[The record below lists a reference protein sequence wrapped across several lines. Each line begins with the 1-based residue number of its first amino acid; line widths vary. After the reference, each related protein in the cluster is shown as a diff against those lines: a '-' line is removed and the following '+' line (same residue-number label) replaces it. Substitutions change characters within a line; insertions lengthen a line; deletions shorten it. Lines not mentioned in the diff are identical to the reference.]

1 VRLRPVFALSLAM
14 ALAAS
19 TTAAITATASSS
31 APSAAVAA
39 TGLPAG
45 APPAA
50 HRAEPQLPKPKGW
63 PFSESFSRT
72 SGTGRLAGGAS
83 YWTDFVYDD
92 HGAVGVEQGQTS
104 SLAPTI
110 GTYTYP
116 AGAAHGN
123 GADIFRAAIGLDSA
137 ASYWRVDWTTLVDP
151 KLPVAEWAL
160 DTDGIA
166 TSTATTWPAG
176 AGVKSPGIDRAIV
189 VSSHGARL
197 LNQAGTV
204 LRVLPVTVDM
214 AARSF
219 VVRIPRSVLPVANTW
234 QVRLAAGLANAGG
247 NGFAPVTPAN
257 GALPGEPAVYN
268 VAFRTAKQEAASCG
282 GCSPLDLR
290 GIDHGAQTL
299 NANLWNEIAQA
310 TSLAQQGDVSAYS
323 LGVKWSDL
331 EARRATP
338 DPLVRG
344 SSTRWYVTTLHLGE
358 GVIPGKQDPASQA
371 GGDLRPNYLARIQ
384 PYSVHVPDSYQP
396 GQAMP
401 LTWVLHSLG
410 ENHNQ
415 YAGLGPKFLN
425 QLCDGR
431 QSICA
436 TTLGFG
442 ADGWYFDEAEVDFW
456 QVWREL
462 AKHYTLDPTHTVV
475 SGYSMGGFGSYKLGL
490 TYPDVFAAAMP
501 IAGPS
506 VCGSRL
512 YDGAVKY
519 SAPGR
524 CTDDS
529 DTQPLVANA
538 RWLPYVIADGVLDQL
553 VPITGVLQQIQKFDD
568 AGLRYKFWA
577 YPTEDHLVYAVQDG
591 FSHEVA
597 ALGHPTVMQN
607 PGEFHYAWY
616 PQGSDPAL
624 GLGPTGIYW
633 LRALHARDRS
643 AGKLASIDASSG
655 ARPAGAHLVLKT
667 RSVDAPGDPTPAV
680 VQTSVWSPLGPPA
693 AAKRTLT
700 LSLTNVQGLSV
711 DMGRAGLATGPV
723 KVTINSDGPTRVRF
737 LRGGTTKIVTVPSGT
752 TIFLLT

>member
-14 ALAAS
+14 VLAAS
-19 TTAAITATASSS
+19 TATAITATASSTS
-31 APSAAVAA
+31 PSAAAV
-39 TGLPAG
+39 TGLPEG

-50 HRAEPQLPKPKGW
+50 RRAEPTLAKPKGW
-63 PFSESFSRT
+63 PFSESFPRT

-92 HGAVGVEQGQTS
+92 HGAVGIERGQTS

-137 ASYWRVDWTTLVDP
+137 ASYWRVDWTTLVDA
-151 KLPVAEWAL
+151 KVPVAEWVL
-160 DTDGIA
+160 DTDGNA
-166 TSTATTWPAG
+166 GSGATTWPAG
-176 AGVKSPGIDRAIV
+176 AGIKSAGIDRAIV
-189 VSSHGARL
+189 VSSRGARL
-197 LNQAGTV
+197 LGHAGNV
-204 LRVLPVTVDM
+204 LSSLPVTVDM

-219 VVRIPRSVLPVANTW
+219 VVRIPRSVLSVSSTW
-234 QVRLAAGLANAGG
+234 HVGLAAGLANAAG

-268 VAFRTAKQEAASCG
+268 VTFRTAKQEAPSCG
-282 GCSPLDLR
+282 GCSALDLR
-290 GIDHGAQTL
+290 GIGHGAQTA
-299 NANLWNEIAQA
+299 NANLWNETSQA
-310 TSLAQQGDVSAYS
+310 TTLAQQGDVSAYG

-331 EARRATP
+331 AAKRTTP
-338 DPLVRG
+338 EPLVRG
-344 SSTRWYVTTLHLGE
+344 SSTRWYVTTLKLGE
-358 GVIPGKQDPASQA
+358 GVTPGKQDPASQA
-371 GGDLRPNYLARIQ
+371 GGDLDPNYLARIQ

-396 GQAMP
+396 GQAVP

-410 ENHNQ
+410 VNHNQ
-415 YAGLGPKFLN
+415 YTALGPTFLK

-431 QSICA
+431 KSICA

-462 AKHYTLDPTHTVV
+462 AKSYTLDPTRTVI
-475 SGYSMGGFGSYKLGL
+475 SGYSMGGFASYKLGL

-506 VCGSRL
+506 VCGTRV
-512 YDGAVKY
+512 YGQVIGY
-519 SAPGR
+519 SADGR

-538 RWLPYVIADGVLDQL
+538 RWLPYVIADGVVDQL

-577 YPTEDHLVYAVQDG
+577 YPGEDHLLYAVQDG

-597 ALGHPTVMQN
+597 ALGNPTVMRN
-607 PGEFHYAWY
+607 PGVIHYAWY
-616 PQGSDPAL
+616 PDGSDPAL
-624 GLGPTGIYW
+624 GVGPTGIYW
-633 LRALHARDRS
+633 LRDLHARSR
-643 AGKLASIDASSG
+643 APGTLASIDASSG
-655 ARPAGAHLVLKT
+655 ARPSGSYVVLKT
-667 RSVDAPGDPTPAV
+667 RGVDAPGDPTPAV
-680 VQTSVWSPLGPPA
+680 VQTSTWSPFGPPA
-693 AAKRTLT
+693 AAKRTLSMR
-700 LSLTNVQGLSV
+700 LIDVSGLSV
-711 DMGRAGLATGPV
+711 DMARAGFGPGPV
-723 KVTINSDGPTRVRF
+723 KISINSDGPTTVRF
-737 LRGGTTKIVTVPSGT
+737 LRGGTTKIVTVPSGST
-752 TIFLLT
+752 TFVLP